1 MNFLKVVG
9 FPNLGIDNFNIDP
22 IAIKNLFGIK
32 GFDIYWYAVIITTG
46 MILAFL
52 YALHISEK
60 HNVTKDQ
67 LTDFLIYAL
76 PISIICARI
85 YYVIFALDEF
95 DSFYDMINIRSGGLA
110 ILGGVIGGIITG
122 IVFCKVKKINFLA
135 LADVCV
141 VALLIGQL
149 IGRWG
154 NFMNVEAFGTVVPD
168 DYLFGMQIKV
178 AEISYDVKQNLG
190 VALTS
195 GYINVHPTFLYESVW
210 NLIGFIFLAFYNSK
224 KKFNGEIFLMYLTWY
239 GLGRFFIEGLRT
251 DSLMLAITGLRV
263 SQVISLLCFILGII
277 ALVVFYIKY
286 KKNTLPNLL
295 KINKEEN
302 ENG

>member
-22 IAIKNLFGIK
+22 VAIKNLFGVK

-52 YALHISEK
+52 YAMHIGPK
-60 HNVTKDQ
+60 HNITKDQ
-67 LTDFLIYAL
+67 LTDFLIVAL
-76 PISIICARI
+76 PVSIICARI

-95 DSFYDMINIRSGGLA
+95 DSFLDMINIRSGGLA
-110 ILGGVIGGIITG
+110 ILGGVIGGILTG
-122 IVFCKVKKINFLA
+122 IVFCKVKKINFFA

-141 VALLIGQL
+141 IALLIGQL

-154 NFMNVEAFGTVVPD
+154 NFMNVEAYGTVVPN

-178 AEISYDVKQNLG
+178 SEIPYDVRQNLG
-190 VALTS
+190 VALTG

-210 NLIGFIFLAFYNSK
+210 NLVGFIFLAIYNSK
-224 KKFNGEIFLMYLTWY
+224 KKFNGEIFLMYFTWY
-239 GLGRFFIEGLRT
+239 GLGRFLIEGLRT
-251 DSLMLAITGLRV
+251 DSLMIPHTSLRV

-277 ALVVFYIKY
+277 ALVVFYIKN
-286 KKNTLPNLL
+286 KKNTLPNIL
-295 KINKEEN
+295 KIEKEEN